1 MIAPRSRQ
9 PNPFADPLRFLVS
22 YDELLVLSGLI
33 LNVAAFAV
41 AALSLHRWGWG
52 VRIKARYHWAPI
64 HYMHQDST
72 GKSKYFVSIPVRVR
86 THQTPTRRPAHS
98 RRLTHHVLGSEIW
111 ADYATIF
118 FCFNPASIFYSAVY
132 TESLFAAASFVG
144 MLLVEKQS
152 FWAGVF
158 CFALAAAARSN
169 GKGWVVE
176 E

>member
-1 MIAPRSRQ
+1 M
-9 PNPFADPLRFLVS
+9 
-22 YDELLVLSGLI
+22 Y
-33 LNVAAFAV
+33 
-41 AALSLHRWGWG
+41 
-52 VRIKARYHWAPI
+52 
-64 HYMHQDST
+64 YMHQDNT
-72 GKSKYFVSIPVRVR
+72 GKSFHVFNTPVRVR
-86 THQTPTRRPAHS
+86 AHQTPTHRPPHS

-132 TESLFAAASFVG
+132 TESLFAAASFAG